1 MKCKGIMKIVDK
13 KTGKV
18 ILERHNRFVTVG
30 LNSIAALLNGESSAI
45 PTHIAVGTSSAAIA
59 NSQTA
64 LVGTELARVVFDSH
78 VRTGNSIELVATFG
92 VGTGTGAWEEA
103 GIFSASTAGI
113 MFSRVLT
120 GTYTKRAS
128 DVFEVRWTYT
138 IQDDGV
144 D

>member
-18 ILERHNRFVTVG
+18 LLEKHNRFVTSG
-30 LNSIAALLNGESSAI
+30 LNAIAALLNGESNAI
-45 PTHIAVGTSSAAIA
+45 PTHIAVGTSAAAIA

-64 LVGTELARVVFDSH
+64 LVGTELARVAFDSH
-78 VRTGNSIELVATFG
+78 VRTGNSIEIIATFG
-92 VGTGTGAWEEA
+92 AGIGTGAWEEA
-103 GIFSASTAGI
+103 GIFSAATSGI

-128 DVFEVRWTYT
+128 DVFEIHWTYT

>member
-18 ILERHNRFVTVG
+18 ILEKHNRFVTSG
-30 LNSIAALLNGESSAI
+30 LNAIAALINGESNAI
-45 PTHIAVGTSSAAIA
+45 PTRIAVGTSSAAIA

-64 LVGTELARVVFDSH
+64 LVGTELARVPFDSH
-78 VRTGNSIELVATFG
+78 VRTGNSIELIATFG
-92 VGTGTGAWEEA
+92 AGVGTGAWEEA
-103 GIFSASTAGI
+103 GIFSAASGGI

-120 GTYTKRAS
+120 GTYTKRQS
-128 DVFEVRWTYT
+128 DVFEAHWTYT
-138 IQDDGV
+138 IKDDGV

>member
-18 ILERHNRFVTVG
+18 ILEKHNRFVTSG
-30 LNSIAALLNGESSAI
+30 LDAIAALINGESTTI
-45 PTHIAVGTSSAAIA
+45 PTHIAVGTSNASISD
-59 NSQTA
+59 SQTA
-64 LVGTELARVVFDSH
+64 LVGTELARVPFDSH

-92 VGTGTGAWEEA
+92 TGVGTGAWEEA
-103 GIFSASTAGI
+103 GIFSAASGGTL
-113 MFSRVLT
+113 FSRVLT
-120 GTYTKRAS
+120 GTYTKRQS
-128 DVFEVRWTYT
+128 DVFEVHWTYT